1 MCSVA
6 LFGTCVTFVFVLCTG
21 TPAKSS
27 SAQVV
32 VTVTNIKNNAPE
44 FEQELYSLSLAE
56 STPVGTTVL
65 QVNASD
71 ADSAVLTYS
80 IVSGNTAN
88 AFSLTPISGTG
99 LIIISHEH
107 NSVR

>member
-1 MCSVA
+1 MY
-6 LFGTCVTFVFVLCTG
+6 TG

-32 VTVTNIKNNAPE
+32 VTVTHVNSNAPE

-88 AFSLTPISGTG
+88 AFSLKPLTGTG
-99 LIIISHEH
+99 LIIISHEQH
-107 NSVR
+107 YVM

>member
-1 MCSVA
+1 M
-6 LFGTCVTFVFVLCTG
+6 FVLVLYTG

-32 VTVTNIKNNAPE
+32 VTITNVNDNVPE

-88 AFSLTPISGTG
+88 AFTLTPLTGTG
-99 LIIISHEH
+99 LLIINHEH
-107 NSVR
+107 KSVRYSD

>member
-1 MCSVA
+1 MC
-6 LFGTCVTFVFVLCTG
+6 FTFVLVLYTG

-32 VTVTNIKNNAPE
+32 VTITNVNDNVPE

-88 AFSLTPISGTG
+88 AFSLTPLTGTG
-99 LIIISHEH
+99 LLIISHEH
-107 NSVR
+107 NYVRYSD